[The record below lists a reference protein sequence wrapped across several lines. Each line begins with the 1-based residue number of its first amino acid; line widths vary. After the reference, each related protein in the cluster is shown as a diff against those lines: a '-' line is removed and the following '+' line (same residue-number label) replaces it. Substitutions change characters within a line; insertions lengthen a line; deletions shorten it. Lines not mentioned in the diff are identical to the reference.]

1 MQDLQK
7 LIAEFHTKFG
17 HPSESSVSMA
27 NLLDPKLVGLRLNL
41 ITEELKEGMDA
52 EVILNDP
59 EQDGEVKEA
68 AIIEIFDSLV
78 DVAVVTIGTAC
89 VFGLHLDSSEVSQ
102 EMFEELQLMDDI
114 FQPLAAEL
122 TALTENLLDLNKF
135 PSTKSYLVSTILRN
149 LQNLLDYCIGIA
161 DSLNFPFELGFLEVH
176 ASNMSKLGADGL
188 PIYREDGKILKG
200 PNYFKPNL
208 KKVLDDYL
216 AQLVESA

>member
-17 HPSESSVSMA
+17 HPNESQVFMA

-52 EVILNDP
+52 EIILNDP
-59 EQDGEVKEA
+59 EQDGEAKEA

-122 TALTENLLDLNKF
+122 TLLSENLMDLNKF

>member
-1 MQDLQK
+1 
-7 LIAEFHTKFG
+7 
-17 HPSESSVSMA
+17 MA
-27 NLLDPKLVGLRLNL
+27 NLLEPKLVGLRLNL

-52 EVILNDP
+52 EIILNDP
-59 EQDGEVKEA
+59 EQDGEAKEA

-89 VFGLHLDSSEVSQ
+89 AFGLHLDSSDVSQ

-122 TALTENLLDLNKF
+122 TLLIENLMDLNKF

-176 ASNMSKLGADGL
+176 ASNMSKLGEDGL

>member
-17 HPSESSVSMA
+17 HPNELQVSMA

-59 EQDGEVKEA
+59 EQDGEAKEA

-89 VFGLHLDSSEVSQ
+89 AFGLHLDSSEVSQ
-102 EMFEELQLMDDI
+102 EMFEELQLMEDI

-122 TALTENLLDLNKF
+122 TSLTENLLDLNKF

-176 ASNMSKLGADGL
+176 ASNMSKLGSDGL

>member
-17 HPSESSVSMA
+17 HPNEPQVSMK

-59 EQDGEVKEA
+59 EQDGEAKEA

-122 TALTENLLDLNKF
+122 TSLTENLLDLNKF
-135 PSTKSYLVSTILRN
+135 PSTKGYLISSTLRN

-176 ASNMSKLGADGL
+176 ASNMSKLSADGL

>member
-17 HPSESSVSMA
+17 HPSELQVSME

-52 EVILNDP
+52 EIILNDP
-59 EQDGEVKEA
+59 EQDGDAKEA

-89 VFGLHLDSSEVSQ
+89 AFGLHLDSSEVSQ

-122 TALTENLLDLNKF
+122 TALTENLFDLNKF

-216 AQLVESA
+216 TQLVESA

>member
-17 HPSESSVSMA
+17 HPNELQVSMA

-59 EQDGEVKEA
+59 EQDGEAKEA

-89 VFGLHLDSSEVSQ
+89 AFGLHLDSSEVSQ

-122 TALTENLLDLNKF
+122 TSLTENLLDLNKF
-135 PSTKSYLVSTILRN
+135 PSTKGYLISSTLRN

-176 ASNMSKLGADGL
+176 ASNMSKLGEDGL

>member
-17 HPSESSVSMA
+17 HPNELQVSMA

-52 EVILNDP
+52 EIILNDP
-59 EQDGEVKEA
+59 EQDGEAKEA

-89 VFGLHLDSSEVSQ
+89 AFGLHLDSSEVSQ
-102 EMFEELQLMDDI
+102 EMFEELQLMEDI

-122 TALTENLLDLNKF
+122 TSLTENLLDLNKF

-176 ASNMSKLGADGL
+176 ASNMSKLGSDGL

>member
-1 MQDLQK
+1 
-7 LIAEFHTKFG
+7 
-17 HPSESSVSMA
+17 
-27 NLLDPKLVGLRLNL
+27 
-41 ITEELKEGMDA
+41 MDA
-52 EVILNDP
+52 EIILNDP
-59 EQDGEVKEA
+59 EQDGEAKEA

-89 VFGLHLDSSEVSQ
+89 AFGLHLDSSDVSQ

-122 TALTENLLDLNKF
+122 TLLSENLMDLNKF

-176 ASNMSKLGADGL
+176 ASNMSKLGEDGL